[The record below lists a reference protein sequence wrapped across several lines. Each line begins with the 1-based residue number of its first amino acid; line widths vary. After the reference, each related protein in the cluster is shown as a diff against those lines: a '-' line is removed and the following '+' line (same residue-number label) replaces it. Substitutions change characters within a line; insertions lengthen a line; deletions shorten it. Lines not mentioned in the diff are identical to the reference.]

1 MIGIRHLRKR
11 RVLPAVHCLGA
22 FGRELDHPGFAGC
35 GSEVAVFVTKAP
47 NDGAVPV
54 VVVEVEFL
62 SFEHWL
68 AASDAGCAVC
78 LGE

>member
-1 MIGIRHLRKR
+1 VIGIRHLRNGVCYQR
-11 RVLPAVHCLGA
+11 CTVL
-22 FGRELDHPGFAGC
+22 GRLAA
-35 GSEVAVFVTKAP
+35 SWIILALRAVTKAP